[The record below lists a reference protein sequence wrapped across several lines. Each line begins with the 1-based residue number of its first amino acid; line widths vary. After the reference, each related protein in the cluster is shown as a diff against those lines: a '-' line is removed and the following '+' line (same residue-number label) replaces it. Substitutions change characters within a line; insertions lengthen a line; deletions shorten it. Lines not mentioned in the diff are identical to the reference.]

1 MPPLAEK
8 HQTSMTSIYSLMAGY
23 DVWLNAGRNAVTNA
37 SVWIT
42 DIDRPTGHTII
53 IRIVSLALD
62 VFDILLTL
70 TEKPATYCEHR
81 IAGNASLRIEMIVLP
96 LTAVSRSC
104 ERRRLW
110 EQKARTKSLLELARE
125 NPLTKPRKPK
135 LRKPKFQRLVERLL
149 RTSDLQRYRRQDMA
163 SKAPIT
169 EDGRH
174 PYHKPPET
182 TVFQKLMIIL
192 AFITVTVLCALTAS
206 LPINLPRDQRAMDI
220 GSPPADTI
228 DNGDTAWMIIATIFV
243 VLLGPVVAY
252 FYG

>member
-1 MPPLAEK
+1 
-8 HQTSMTSIYSLMAGY
+8 
-23 DVWLNAGRNAVTNA
+23 
-37 SVWIT
+37 
-42 DIDRPTGHTII
+42 
-53 IRIVSLALD
+53 
-62 VFDILLTL
+62 
-70 TEKPATYCEHR
+70 
-81 IAGNASLRIEMIVLP
+81 
-96 LTAVSRSC
+96 
-104 ERRRLW
+104 
-110 EQKARTKSLLELARE
+110 
-125 NPLTKPRKPK
+125 
-135 LRKPKFQRLVERLL
+135 
-149 RTSDLQRYRRQDMA
+149 MA